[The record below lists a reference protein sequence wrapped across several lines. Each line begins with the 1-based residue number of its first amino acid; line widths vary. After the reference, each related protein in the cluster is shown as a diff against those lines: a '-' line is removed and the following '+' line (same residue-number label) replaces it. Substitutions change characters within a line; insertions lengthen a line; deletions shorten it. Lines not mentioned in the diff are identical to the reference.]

1 MNNHQIVITVLNYE
15 TSDPNTPEEYWVE
28 FYPGNKFK
36 LKGTNRVFLAGAV
49 SQILE
54 EYGVAVTDIDQCGEG
69 QCFAMI
75 IWGDMGDNLVNLES
89 LRERL
94 SAKGRELNASIKVQ
108 REDLFKFMHT
118 I

>member
-1 MNNHQIVITVLNYE
+1 MSNNRIVITVLNYE
-15 TSDPNTPEEYWVE
+15 TVDHQAPQEYWVE

-36 LKGTNRVFLAGAV
+36 LKGTSRVFLAGAI

-54 EYGVAVTDIDQCGEG
+54 EYGVSVTDIDQCGEG

-89 LRERL
+89 LRHRL
-94 SAKGRELNASIKVQ
+94 VARGQELTASIKVQ